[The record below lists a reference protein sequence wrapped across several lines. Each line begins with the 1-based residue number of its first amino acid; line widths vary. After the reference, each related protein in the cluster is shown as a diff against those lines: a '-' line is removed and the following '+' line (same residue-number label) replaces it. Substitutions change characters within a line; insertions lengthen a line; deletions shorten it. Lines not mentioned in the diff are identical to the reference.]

1 MVAAFVSGMF
11 AIASSAPLPSAYSC
25 HGRICRP
32 LPSITAIFA
41 TATGFY
47 DFALLSKR
55 YRKRRMAV
63 LRYNLLMLAVGGLTM
78 AAIASGDRV
87 DAQSGQALAFAE
99 HACLEYGVTPGN
111 QTFER
116 CVTGAAKAFDRGEP
130 DVAYAEA
137 RVARAAREAC
147 PSSDKMAN
155 ANGGN
160 ACADGLIRH

>member
-1 MVAAFVSGMF
+1 M
-11 AIASSAPLPSAYSC
+11 
-25 HGRICRP
+25 
-32 LPSITAIFA
+32 
-41 TATGFY
+41 
-47 DFALLSKR
+47 
-55 YRKRRMAV
+55 
-63 LRYNLLMLAVGGLTM
+63 LRYNLIMLAVGGLTM
-78 AAIASGDRV
+78 AAITPRDQA

-99 HACLEYGVTPGN
+99 HACLEYGVTSGN

-155 ANGGN
+155 GGN